1 MAGSTTTQK
10 TIFLIQ
16 SRVYTQVSNGENKR
30 VWGEERKKKYLK
42 KIYSRVW
49 SVFFFEKYN
58 EMNQAT
64 RGQPMSDRARARGW
78 ETRGRWLG
86 GELESPFFFA
96 SWEVM
101 LRRERERERERRLT
115 ISRSPITPF
124 RETTRSHGRHDQT
137 RHTETTTDSWEDNRP
152 TVYTPFFIILH
163 GIVTLSHKNVFF
175 KRNNKMRFNVLTF
188 VTNLE
193 CKRLNAWWWGMVPWV
208 KPACLYRTPPTNSQV
223 NMSQQ
228 VT

>member
-101 LRRERERERERRLT
+101 LRRERERERERDDSLFHAHPSHHLERPPDPT
-115 ISRSPITPF
+115 DD
-124 RETTRSHGRHDQT
+124 TTRPDTQRRLPT
-137 RHTETTTDSWEDNRP
+137 LEKTTDRQ
-152 TVYTPFFIILH
+152 F
-163 GIVTLSHKNVFF
+163 
-175 KRNNKMRFNVLTF
+175 
-188 VTNLE
+188 
-193 CKRLNAWWWGMVPWV
+193 
-208 KPACLYRTPPTNSQV
+208 TPPFSSFYTA
-223 NMSQQ
+223 
-228 VT
+228 